1 MIDAV
6 ERMKSVGQRA
16 QDGGA
21 PTSIFGSAAGLA
33 QSIDSEE
40 QFRISVYP
48 IICAQS
54 PETAMGLASCLAYLL
69 EQYIDTRVYRCF
81 AKFNSDDE
89 NNEIAA
95 DDYQFHVTDW
105 ELTGLADNVVLYGQ
119 LEIGAAGYDLSLV
132 LDSGLLDERE
142 AQDFVFQFETL
153 EAAALALPPVAAQ
166 LTAALAGPNYERAL
180 IEYESAELDD
190 RHLESLLE
198 SVFYWNLDV
207 YLSFWDVEWGTEDRL
222 EQFREVAGLSK
233 IRRSEFA
240 AWCLG
245 MMTEQIM
252 QPGMAALGEALL
264 PELAQSFVEDS
275 RFAGGAAAAAT
286 GLAKLDFNDSA
297 IDLVGRYLTPE
308 AGAGVWYRATEI
320 HLSAAQ
326 IPSAIDAC
334 QRALE
339 SGPEHPALCWQYAQL
354 LINAETHESE
364 VEALLFADPEA
375 VAEEEQIPAEIMHAL
390 KSHIELAPD
399 NLRALQLA
407 LTYMIDLD
415 DAELWS
421 YFERLARKDLTGD
434 YAGVIIDRLLDA
446 PEHEQAY
453 DVLNGATDANPYS
466 HALLAQLA
474 LADEDHTLASETI
487 QTCRERLA
495 EIDDSLEAELQ
506 RLELSAKLPGFE
518 ASFAEIKLQLGGNSQ
533 ATEEQ
538 VDLLE
543 SAVDIAPRMID
554 LYIALSRCYLSWQDR
569 ESALEVLNDARQG
582 AGDAPQIDL
591 GLARMLWASGERD
604 KAIDQLNAGLEAF
617 PSDVYLLAQMANYL
631 IANDQLED
639 ARPFIVRAE
648 SIAPSHRA
656 IWQVRH
662 LVAQKMAQ

>member
-33 QSIDSEE
+33 QSIESEE

-54 PETAMGLASCLAYLL
+54 PETAMGIASCLAYLL
-69 EQYIDTRVYRCF
+69 EQYSDTRVYRCF
-81 AKFNSDDE
+81 ARFNADGE
-89 NNEIAA
+89 NSEIAA
-95 DDYQFHVTDW
+95 DDYQFQITDW

-119 LEIGAAGYDLSLV
+119 LEIEAAGYDLSLV
-132 LDSGLLDERE
+132 LDSGLMDEQD
-142 AQDFVFQFETL
+142 AQEYNFQFENL
-153 EAAALALPPVAAQ
+153 EAAALALPQVAAQ
-166 LTAALAGPNYERAL
+166 LMTALAGPNYERA
-180 IEYESAELDD
+180 IVEYESAELNDAQ
-190 RHLESLLE
+190 LKSLLE
-198 SVFYWNLDV
+198 NVFYWNLDV
-207 YLSFWDVEWGTEDRL
+207 YLSFWDVEWAAEDRL
-222 EQFREVAGLSK
+222 EQFREVAG
-233 IRRSEFA
+233 IARTRRSEFA

-245 MMTEQIM
+245 MMTEQVM
-252 QPGMAALGEALL
+252 QPGMAEFGEALV
-264 PELAQSFVEDS
+264 PELAQSFEEDS

-297 IDLVGRYLTPE
+297 ANLVGRYLTPE
-308 AGAGVWYRATEI
+308 AEAGVWYRATEI
-320 HLSAAQ
+320 QLAAQ

-375 VAEEEQIPAEIMHAL
+375 VVEEDQIPAEIMHAL
-390 KSHIELAPD
+390 KAHIELAPD

-407 LTYMIDLD
+407 LTYMIDLN

-421 YFERLARKDLTGD
+421 YFERLALKDLSGD
-434 YAGVIIDRLLDA
+434 YAGDIIDRLLDA
-446 PEHEQAY
+446 PDHERAY
-453 DVLNGATDANPYS
+453 DVLNGATDANPYA

-474 LADEDHTLASETI
+474 LADEDHALASETI
-487 QTCRERLA
+487 QACREQLA

-518 ASFAEIKLQLGGNSQ
+518 ASFAEIKLQLGSNSQ
-533 ATEEQ
+533 VTEEQ

-543 SAVDIAPRMID
+543 SAVEIAPRMID

-569 ESALEVLNDARQG
+569 ESALEVLNDAGQRAG
-582 AGDAPQIDL
+582 AAPQIEL
-591 GLARMLWASGERD
+591 GLARILWASGERD
-604 KAIDQLNAGLEAF
+604 KAISKLNAGLEAF